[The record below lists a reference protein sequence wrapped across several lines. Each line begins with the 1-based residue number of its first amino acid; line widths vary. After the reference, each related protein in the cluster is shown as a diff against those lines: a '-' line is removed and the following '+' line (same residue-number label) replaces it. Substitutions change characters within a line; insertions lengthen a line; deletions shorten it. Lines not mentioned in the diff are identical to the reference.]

1 MFRFL
6 FCSSI
11 DDNVEKFRRT
21 PIAMLLDVRRSEEYA
36 VVRIPGSVNL
46 PLEKIKEIDRLS
58 VDRYEPLFIYSADGT
73 RSGQAA
79 AALRAMGYV
88 NAENIGALGDYTGP
102 LEGGGGRAR

>member
-21 PIAMLLDVRRSEEYA
+21 PIARLLDVRAPEEYA
-36 VVRIPGSVNL
+36 AVRIPGSVNL

-58 VDRYEPLFIYSADGT
+58 IDRYEPVFVYSADGT

-88 NAENIGALGDYTGP
+88 NAENIGALRDYTGP
-102 LEGGGGRAR
+102 LEGMPGRVR

>member
-21 PIAMLLDVRRSEEYA
+21 PIAMLLDVRRLEEYA

-88 NAENIGALGDYTGP
+88 NAENIGALRDYTGP
-102 LEGGGGRAR
+102 LEGGRGRAR

>member
-21 PIAMLLDVRRSEEYA
+21 PIARLLDVRASEEYA
-36 VVRIPGSVNL
+36 AARIPGSVNL
-46 PLEKIKEIDRLS
+46 PLEKIKEIDRLCI
-58 VDRYEPLFIYSADGT
+58 DRYEPVFIYSADGT

-79 AALRAMGYV
+79 AVLRAMGYV
-88 NAENIGALGDYTGP
+88 NAENIGALRDYTGP
-102 LEGGGGRAR
+102 LEGGRGRVR